1 MTRLQK
7 TGFVYLSVNTL
18 ISAVFS
24 ILHRTG
30 GETQPL
36 FIQFPAIQYV
46 VLIFAVFAYISFYY
60 LQHRKNPDKLSPGQ
74 AYKEYTREKYPE
86 LYKKLYPLGLMSYNA
101 HFIGFMRDRE
111 DEGEDEILKN
121 MKAYHKTNILL
132 MVWGFMI
139 TLVFSIINSL

>member
-1 MTRLQK
+1 MTGLQK
-7 TGFVYLSVNTL
+7 TGFVYLSTSTL
-18 ISAVFS
+18 TSTVFA
-24 ILHRTG
+24 ILYRTG
-30 GETQPL
+30 AEKQPF
-36 FIQFPAIQYV
+36 FIQFPILQYV
-46 VLIFAVFAYISFYY
+46 VFIFAAFAYIGFHY
-60 LQHRKNPDKLSPGQ
+60 LQHKKNPDKWSTGQ

-86 LYKKLYPLGLMSYNA
+86 LFKKLYPLGLMSYNA